1 MVETNNTPVGFSKIQ
16 FQPNDVVLN
25 KYQVL
30 NRLGTGGM
38 SSVVYK
44 ALDTTIKENNLLIAK
59 DKYVAIK
66 VVNRDETWKEAD

>member
-1 MVETNNTPVGFSKIQ
+1 MATQSNNPEIQFNKIQ
-16 FQPNDVVLN
+16 FQPNDIVLN
-25 KYQVL
+25 KYQIL

-44 ALDTTIKENNLLIAK
+44 ALDTSIKDDGFMANK

-66 VVNRDETWKEAD
+66 VINRDET